1 MPRPLIVNAEISI
14 PATELGISYARS
26 AGPGG
31 QNVNK
36 VNSKAILRWR
46 VVDSPS
52 LPAAIRQ
59 RFLARYASRVTND
72 GEVVISA
79 DEHREQPR
87 NLTACYER
95 LRAMIVSVVTPPRR
109 RVKTRPSRGS
119 VERRIESKQRNSQ
132 KKQGRRGGFDSKD

>member
-1 MPRPLIVNAEISI
+1 MARPLIVNAAISI
-14 PATELGISYARS
+14 PGAEFGISYARS

-46 VVDSPS
+46 VLDSPS
-52 LPAAIRQ
+52 LPAGVRQ
-59 RFLARYASRVTND
+59 RFLAHFGNRVTND
-72 GEVVISA
+72 GEIVIAA

-95 LRAMIVSVVTPPRR
+95 LRAMILSVAKAPTR
-109 RVKTRPSRGS
+109 RVKTRPSRGA
-119 VERRIESKQRNSQ
+119 VERRIQSKQRNSQ
-132 KKQGRRGGFDSKD
+132 KKQQRRGDFDS

>member
-1 MPRPLIVNAEISI
+1 MPRPLIVNADISI
-14 PATELGISYARS
+14 PAAELGISYARS

-46 VVDSPS
+46 VVDSSS

-79 DEHREQPR
+79 DEYREQPR

>member
-14 PATELGISYARS
+14 PAAELGVSYARS

-46 VVDSPS
+46 AVDSPS
-52 LPAAIRQ
+52 LPAAVRQ
-59 RFLARYASRVTND
+59 RFLVRYATRITNG
-72 GEVVISA
+72 GEVVIAA

-95 LRAMIVSVVTPPRR
+95 LRAMILSVVAPPRR

-119 VERRIESKQRNSQ
+119 VERRIQSKQRNSE
-132 KKQGRRGGFDSKD
+132 KKQGRRGGFDGRE

>member
-1 MPRPLIVNAEISI
+1 MARPLIVNAAITI
-14 PATELGISYARS
+14 PAAELGISYARS

-52 LPAAIRQ
+52 LPEGVRQ
-59 RFLARYASRVTND
+59 RFLAHFGSRITND
-72 GEVVISA
+72 GEIVIAA

-95 LRAMIVSVVTPPRR
+95 LRAMILSVAKPPTR
-109 RVKTRPSRGS
+109 RVKTRPSRGA

-132 KKQGRRGGFDSKD
+132 KKQQRRGGFNAD

>member
-14 PATELGISYARS
+14 PATELGVSYARS

-59 RFLARYASRVTND
+59 RFLTRYATRVTND

-132 KKQGRRGGFDSKD
+132 KKQGRRGGFDSRD